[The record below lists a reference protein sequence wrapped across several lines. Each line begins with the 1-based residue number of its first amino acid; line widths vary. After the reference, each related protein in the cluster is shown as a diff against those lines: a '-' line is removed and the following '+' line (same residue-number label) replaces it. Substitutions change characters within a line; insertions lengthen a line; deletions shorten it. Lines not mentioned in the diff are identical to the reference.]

1 MADLL
6 SIRLFLLSYNKKGRS
21 LLNILSHHFGGVV
34 NIPIYLQLFQDLLI
48 KSARWLYNS
57 ALKQDKICPASRL
70 NCKMAIKKESFLIRS
85 KSED

>member
-6 SIRLFLLSYNKKGRS
+6 SIRLFLLSYHKKGRS

-48 KSARWLYNS
+48 KSARWLCNS
-57 ALKQDKICPASRL
+57 ALKQDKIMSCFKAEL
-70 NCKMAIKKESFLIRS
+70 QNGYKKREFS
-85 KSED
+85 D